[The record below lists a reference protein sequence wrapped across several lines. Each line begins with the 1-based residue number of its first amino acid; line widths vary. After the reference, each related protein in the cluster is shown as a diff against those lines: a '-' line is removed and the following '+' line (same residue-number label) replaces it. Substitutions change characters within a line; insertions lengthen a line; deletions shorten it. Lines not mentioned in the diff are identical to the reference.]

1 MQDIHLHQQDSWPY
15 SRSSILS
22 EASQSRQHLEIYRF
36 GFLQLAIV
44 LKEQRNRRRSSEVK
58 GDGAYHVSVDERGE
72 IEIWGTIKLKL
83 VMDQLVRAV
92 GFNSIFRKLV
102 FGDIFKGAIA

>member
-1 MQDIHLHQQDSWPY
+1 
-15 SRSSILS
+15 
-22 EASQSRQHLEIYRF
+22 
-36 GFLQLAIV
+36 
-44 LKEQRNRRRSSEVK
+44 
-58 GDGAYHVSVDERGE
+58 VDERGE